1 MTRRTGIP
9 SIIQTGK
16 LLCKF
21 ITNYTSVIL
30 LLFPENE
37 DLAAALASANVAC
50 AALVA
55 ILGPLRDV
63 ENTSA

>member
-9 SIIQTGK
+9 SLIQVGK
-16 LLCKF
+16 LLCKY

-30 LLFPENE
+30 LLYPDNE
-37 DLAAALASANVAC
+37 ELAAALAAANTAC
-50 AALVA
+50 AALIA

-63 ENTSA
+63 EDTSG